1 MTFHRDRTP
10 VNEYPEHAFLFK
22 RDGSKYWYLQFSF
35 KGIRNPRAASTHH
48 DDLGKAMAF
57 ATEQTEEALKLVLEG
72 RALIAPTF
80 NEVAPMFTA
89 WLRKRRTAATAN
101 ERYVRDFEGYM
112 IEYFGDRKINSIK
125 SVDSHDYAEW
135 RQTNFRKSKP
145 KSQTINREINTLR
158 HLMTFC
164 VERKWLPEEKRP
176 TFTSL
181 PTVRNRKGHD
191 NAKVDKPETGWFTP
205 AEYIVLRR
213 LSWRNVVE
221 ARNEFD
227 RVQRLY
233 RHYLMEL
240 QYQLGCRTEEI
251 TNLRHNDYEDWSFPD
266 GPFMITS
273 VLITLRGSGKER
285 TIVAPPIV
293 RRLLAKLK
301 TLMHQPSTGK
311 VAPVDSVNSFNRLL
325 KQTGLYRDQEGNRRN
340 RTSLRHTR
348 ATLELYYRRDRV
360 SSPVLATYMGHT
372 VLEQQRTY
380 SKIYKILQSETLH
393 SRGRRVGRINLAA
406 QWLRQ
411 ARDLMARLKPEPET
425 ALT

>member
-1 MTFHRDRTP
+1 
-10 VNEYPEHAFLFK
+10 
-22 RDGSKYWYLQFSF
+22 
-35 KGIRNPRAASTHH
+35 
-48 DDLGKAMAF
+48 
-57 ATEQTEEALKLVLEG
+57 
-72 RALIAPTF
+72 
-80 NEVAPMFTA
+80 MFTA
-89 WLRKRRTAATAN
+89 WLRKRNTAATAN

-112 IEYFGDRKINSIK
+112 IEYFGDRRVNSIT
-125 SVDSHDYAEW
+125 SVDAHDYAEW
-135 RQTNFRKSKP
+135 RQTNFKKKKP
-145 KSQTINREINTLR
+145 KNQTINREINTLR

-164 VERKWLPEEKRP
+164 VKQKWLPEGKQP
-176 TFTSL
+176 TFPSL
-181 PTVRNRKGHD
+181 PTVRSRKGAD

-213 LSWRNVVE
+213 LSWRSVVE

-251 TNLRHNDYEDWSFPD
+251 TNLRHNDYMDWSFPD

-273 VLITLRGSGKER
+273 VLITLRGSDKER
-285 TIVAPPIV
+285 TIVAPPVV
-293 RRLLAKLK
+293 RSLLAKLK
-301 TLMHQPSTGK
+301 VLMHQANTGK

-325 KQTGLYRDQEGNRRN
+325 KQTGLYRDHEDNRRN

-393 SRGRRVGRINLAA
+393 SRGRRVGKINLAT

-411 ARDLMARLKPEPET
+411 ARELMARLNPEPET
-425 ALT
+425 VSS